1 MKELNDTQIR
11 ANLRTVLAKHRID
24 MTTTA
29 FVCTRGIVRLN
40 GELEHQG
47 AVSSVEM
54 RTGELEAFE
63 HDIQDVRGVQRVYFD
78 LSNWRRLASGQWAR
92 VEKRS
97 TRKATSEAS
106 SVISADL

>member
-24 MTTTA
+24 MTKTA
-29 FVCTRGIVRLN
+29 FICTRGVVRLN

-54 RTGELEAFE
+54 RMGELEAFE

-92 VEKRS
+92 IEKRS
-97 TRKATSEAS
+97 AKSSRAEAS
-106 SVISADL
+106 RAVSADL